1 MLPPCIELSLLSPPS
16 TFEEPPPPPP
26 CSQHL
31 WETLT
36 NIHKIYERLFPR
48 EFFLALPAPS
58 ISESIKITIKLNF

>member
-1 MLPPCIELSLLSPPS
+1 MIPPCIDLSHPGQILKS
-16 TFEEPPPPPP
+16 PPPPPP